1 MRRKRTMRTTAAA
14 LLLAILAAAPGLP
27 VAQEKAGTKPE
38 EKAAATGQAAKP
50 DKAEEARAQKQ
61 EIDAMASAA
70 LDRLFAE
77 LPGSREL
84 HGQSK
89 GYAVF
94 DNTKFAFILSGG
106 GGAGVAVSRPDGER
120 TYMKMGTAGIGLGLG
135 GQKYQVVFMFETQ
148 EAFDKF
154 VTKGWMAD
162 AGANAVAG
170 AKGANALATFSNG
183 IAIFQMTEKG
193 LLLQADIAGTKYWK
207 NKKLN

>member
-1 MRRKRTMRTTAAA
+1 MRATGFRLTAPAT
-14 LLLAILAAAPGLP
+14 LLLAALAAVPATPAAPES
-27 VAQEKAGTKPE
+27 ASEKAGEKSGKTEKP
-38 EKAAATGQAAKP
+38 G
-50 DKAEEARAQKQ
+50 KAEEARAQRQ

-77 LPGSREL
+77 LPGARSL
-84 HGQSK
+84 HGQAQ

-94 DNTKFAFILSGG
+94 DNAKFAFILSGG
-106 GGAGVAVSRPDGER
+106 GGAGVAVARPGGER
-120 TYMKMGTAGIGLGLG
+120 TYMKMGTAGVGLGIG

-148 EAFDKF
+148 EGFDRF
-154 VTKGWMAD
+154 VNKGWTAD

-170 AKGANALATFSNG
+170 SKGLNAATQFRDG
-183 IAIFQMTEKG
+183 VAIFQMTEKG